1 MEFGFVQLVV
11 LAFDEYGLA
20 EGIRD
25 GLIQRYSELAPR
37 IVADPQTLAAATD
50 LQNVVHINPTLP
62 RIQGHIPATSGSNA
76 TMKIRRISVLRS
88 KSVSFE

>member
-50 LQNVVHINPTLP
+50 LHNVVHINANFTT
-62 RIQGHIPATSGSNA
+62 HSGTYTCDFWLERHDEDSPYLC
-76 TMKIRRISVLRS
+76 TQIEIG
-88 KSVSFE
+88 FF